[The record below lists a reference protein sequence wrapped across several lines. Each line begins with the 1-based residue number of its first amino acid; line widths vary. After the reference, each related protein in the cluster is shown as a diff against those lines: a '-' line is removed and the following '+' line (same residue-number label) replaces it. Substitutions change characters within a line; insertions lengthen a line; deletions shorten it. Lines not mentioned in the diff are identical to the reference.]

1 MRHILSRLVILVF
14 FSIGFVTCTNTN
26 LNHPKLKVAKEM
38 IDHNPDSA
46 LIILQE
52 IDPSILWN
60 QDQRMYRRLLIIE
73 ASDKAYFP
81 TKNDKEISDVL
92 NYFIRKNR
100 AKEIHSEIF
109 YYAGRS
115 YSDLREDEKSLDFFN
130 KALRELRVHP
140 NVKLENC
147 IHAQLGKLYSSH
159 GLSKHL
165 LREINTHVR
174 LTDSI
179 YNDMNDKV
187 HQRERI
193 NARLTLAA
201 AYRQARLIDSGLYVY
216 NQLKPE
222 IDKLNDSIITTI
234 YCTQLALHYLH
245 GNDYAKADSILQL
258 APKAVDR
265 ASLPSVESI
274 FNLFAVRRDG
284 ATVNEKTTE
293 ELLSNSNLEIQYQAA
308 MTLAKISQERKDG
321 EMLLKYAQKIFEIDE
336 KFHKEY
342 NENALAEMEKILDQT
357 QLENDNLM
365 LSISN
370 QKKEMWLIIAISSIL
385 LLIALIVIFYKNA
398 SQRQT
403 QSKLEIEKIK
413 NENSKHIK
421 NLEEKIAALNELEKV
436 YEENSKAEKREIEIQ
451 NKLQEDKRKE
461 QQLEAA
467 LRLAKIREVILNKL
481 SSPDDKLTSADLNSL
496 RKCISANYA
505 GFFDTLSKLRLSP
518 EAVTDAMFIKIH
530 LPIKLCALYFNKTS
544 SAISNSRRRQFEK
557 LCDGSSFNS
566 WKDFILS
573 IGEADE

>member
-1 MRHILSRLVILVF
+1 MKLSIL
-14 FSIGFVTCTNTN
+14 FSALLLSFLLISCGSSYSHPLLDETAN
-26 LNHPKLKVAKEM
+26 LL
-38 IDHNPDSA
+38 DTQPDSA
-46 LIILQE
+46 LNILETIEPDKLCNDKQK
-52 IDPSILWN
+52 
-60 QDQRMYRRLLIIE
+60 MYYRLLLIEAKDKLYQSPQDDKDIIE
-73 ASDKAYFP
+73 IMDFFINKKREVKLYP
-81 TKNDKEISDVL
+81 EI
-92 NYFIRKNR
+92 Y
-100 AKEIHSEIF
+100 
-109 YYAGRS
+109 YYAGRV
-115 YSDLREDEKSLDFFN
+115 YSELKEDAKALEYFDKSLGCLKKTPDIS
-130 KALRELRVHP
+130 
-140 NVKLENC
+140 LENR
-147 IHAQLGKLYSSH
+147 IHAQKAGLYSIHNLGRHALNEIRMHVQFTDSLYNDLNNQNH
-159 GLSKHL
+159 LKERIGARLSLAAVYRQIGASDSVWKIYNSLEKQVNELNDSVTTSIFHSQIITTAMYEGDYHKADSVL
-165 LREINTHVR
+165 GMHKFVYNYYSKPSVATIVSEAKNK

-179 YNDMNDKV
+179 
-187 HQRERI
+187 
-193 NARLTLAA
+193 
-201 AYRQARLIDSGLYVY
+201 
-216 NQLKPE
+216 
-222 IDKLNDSIITTI
+222 LNKEVS
-234 YCTQLALHYLH
+234 
-245 GNDYAKADSILQL
+245 
-258 APKAVDR
+258 
-265 ASLPSVESI
+265 
-274 FNLFAVRRDG
+274 
-284 ATVNEKTTE
+284 E
-293 ELLSNSNLEIQYQAA
+293 ELLTNSDLEIQYKAA
-308 MTLAKISQERKDG
+308 RALVERARRSKNG
-321 EMLLKYAQKIFEIDE
+321 EDVLKYAVKAHEIVEKIQ
-336 KFHKEY
+336 KEY
-342 NENALAEMEKILDQT
+342 SENTLAEMEKILDQT
-357 QLENDNLM
+357 QLENDNLS
-365 LSISN
+365 LTLSN

-421 NLEEKIAALNELEKV
+421 NLEEKIAALNELKKV

-557 LCDGSSFNS
+557 LCDGSSFSS

>member
-1 MRHILSRLVILVF
+1 
-14 FSIGFVTCTNTN
+14 
-26 LNHPKLKVAKEM
+26 M